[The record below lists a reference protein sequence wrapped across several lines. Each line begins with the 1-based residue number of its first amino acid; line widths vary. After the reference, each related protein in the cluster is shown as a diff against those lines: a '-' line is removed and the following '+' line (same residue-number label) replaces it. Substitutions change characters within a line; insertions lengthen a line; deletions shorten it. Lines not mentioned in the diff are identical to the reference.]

1 MWRIHLLLIF
11 LIFTLTGCNKGLA
24 PDTSAKE
31 GTLIVN
37 LVYASEWPAQDQ
49 IFEFRFVAFK
59 FKPATT
65 FDFLRINEMLIS
77 DPLLYGAEQQ
87 QIIFE
92 EVPNQRFYAGAVAWQ
107 FGPSILTDWR
117 AAAVYADGNGEF
129 EIDGNT
135 VEITLIVDFNNLPD
149 FP

>member
-1 MWRIHLLLIF
+1 MRTLLPVVLLSLWF
-11 LIFTLTGCNKGLA
+11 FSGCNQGLA
-24 PDTSAKE
+24 PDTSASE

-37 LVYASEWPAQDQ
+37 LIYNSEWPPQDQ

-65 FDFLRINEMLIS
+65 FDFLRINEMVIS
-77 DPLLYGAEQQ
+77 DVLEYGVDRQ

-92 EVPNQRFYAGAVAWQ
+92 EVPNQRFYAGAIAWQ
-107 FGPSILTDWR
+107 FGPSLLTDWR
-117 AAAVYADGNGEF
+117 AAAVYAEGNGEF

-135 VEITLIVDFNNLPD
+135 VEITIEVDFNNLPD